1 VPHGN
6 FLTGLNKKMRGPSDI
21 ELKKMVMIPEYLAKD
36 MVNAVGTQG
45 TAYPEGP
52 PFGAVNEA
60 PTCPLL
66 VFINSKSGGRLG
78 SELKTHFIELI
89 SPNQVSI
96 TNMWLFEH
104 SKTTLFF
111 SWIICC
117 FSELLH
123 TLLIGVACFDVL
135 FPDAQDTELSSYFVC
150 TLRSWLMRWV
160 FLGPLWMLLIT
171 GS

>member
-1 VPHGN
+1 
-6 FLTGLNKKMRGPSDI
+6 MRGPSDI

-36 MVNAVGTQG
+36 MVKAVDTQG

-78 SELKTHFIELI
+78 PELKTHFIELI

-104 SKTTLFF
+104 SQTTLFF
-111 SWIICC
+111 SRIVCC
-117 FSELLH
+117 IHFRM
-123 TLLIGVACFDVL
+123 V
-135 FPDAQDTELSSYFVC
+135 
-150 TLRSWLMRWV
+150 
-160 FLGPLWMLLIT
+160 
-171 GS
+171 